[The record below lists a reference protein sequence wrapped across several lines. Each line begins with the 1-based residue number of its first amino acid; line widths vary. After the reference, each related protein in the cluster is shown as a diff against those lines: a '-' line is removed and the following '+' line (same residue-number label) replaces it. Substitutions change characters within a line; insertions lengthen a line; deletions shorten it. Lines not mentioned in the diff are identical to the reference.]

1 MITFRCASQVDPN
14 RLIETFTAL
23 MGRPLSSMHQMM
35 TRLVSDCAPSSQEIL
50 EGKKCKEFED
60 NENYEN
66 LYHKLSEQVTILRSP
81 CSTTSP
87 AKLGGR
93 KAFLD

>member
-14 RLIETFTAL
+14 RLVETFTAL

-35 TRLVSDCAPSSQEIL
+35 TRLRSDCDPSSQEIL
-50 EGKKCKEFED
+50 EGKKCED

-81 CSTTSP
+81 CSATSP